1 MRAESFPK
9 LIQPEPGKPVDR
21 LRQIVR
27 KYRII
32 SKIFQLRRLPGKALR
47 ACRAYLRLSVR
58 EWLRDAGL
66 TNPARLLPQMRFAR
80 RSFSDRLFLAQSE
93 ALLIARSAGW
103 SAAAPMFRQ
112 IAARAEQGRP
122 LKGATAQMLLAP
134 SRPSPA
140 VKLAMPVANR
150 PVHLPPEI
158 AERIIVYTA
167 CFEGRPLPPPIF
179 GVPDGLRFLCFTD
192 RKIVAPGWEIVPTD
206 ATRGGDE
213 FHRICPH
220 KVLANVA
227 PRSEWSLY
235 IAPDRLAV
243 GNLHTLFTRWLLP
256 QHFALWRHAHCIDW
270 HDLAER
276 HLVMESAST
285 EAVLA
290 QALACTAEV
299 LPRNR
304 GVCDTGVL
312 WRRHTDTVIAALM
325 EAWWAL
331 ENESP
336 GADDITLYRLL
347 HGARAPTAAPAI
359 LPAALGQAED
369 NIFFARYSPNPNVRQ
384 LVAAPALR
392 TGRIPVAFLYS
403 GTRPNESITLLR
415 GRQLSRMIAARFPDL
430 YDVSFTPD
438 ISSVRDQVV
447 IVNRGAIKDNT
458 SDSLAALKKRN
469 NILISDWQDLPLH
482 ANKCRIFDAHMALS
496 LRQAVD
502 LNRLY
507 PETPVFHV
515 THHVNPDVPS
525 CTPPADRLR
534 TVYFGFLPN
543 TVRPN
548 ALAGSVDLV
557 SVRDTTFDAQSW
569 RDVAPKYNC
578 HWIVRK
584 ISKDEWRKP
593 FLKGFV
599 AARCGAVVIVTRD
612 DMNAAHYLGDD
623 YPFYAESHDLDELEM
638 TWIRVAA
645 AFGGPDWNMALEIMR
660 QVGARSTDAQVCN
673 EFQFM
678 MKEMLG

>member
-1 MRAESFPK
+1 
-9 LIQPEPGKPVDR
+9 
-21 LRQIVR
+21 
-27 KYRII
+27 
-32 SKIFQLRRLPGKALR
+32 
-47 ACRAYLRLSVR
+47 
-58 EWLRDAGL
+58 
-66 TNPARLLPQMRFAR
+66 
-80 RSFSDRLFLAQSE
+80 
-93 ALLIARSAGW
+93 
-103 SAAAPMFRQ
+103 
-112 IAARAEQGRP
+112 
-122 LKGATAQMLLAP
+122 
-134 SRPSPA
+134 
-140 VKLAMPVANR
+140 
-150 PVHLPPEI
+150 
-158 AERIIVYTA
+158 
-167 CFEGRPLPPPIF
+167 
-179 GVPDGLRFLCFTD
+179 
-192 RKIVAPGWEIVPTD
+192 
-206 ATRGGDE
+206 
-213 FHRICPH
+213 
-220 KVLANVA
+220 
-227 PRSEWSLY
+227 
-235 IAPDRLAV
+235 V

-256 QHFALWRHAHCIDW
+256 QHFVLWRHAQCIDW

-276 HLVMESAST
+276 HLIMGSASM

-290 QALACTAEV
+290 QALACTAED

-312 WRRHTDTVIAALM
+312 WRRHTDTAIAALM

-331 ENESP
+331 ENELP

-347 HGARAPTAAPAI
+347 HGARATTAAPAI

-369 NIFFARYSPNPNVRQ
+369 NIFFARYAPNPNVRQ

-403 GTRPNESITLLR
+403 GTRLDQSITLLR

-469 NILISDWQDLPLH
+469 NILISDWLDLPLD
-482 ANKCRIFDAHMALS
+482 ANKYTIFDAHMALS

-525 CTPPADRLR
+525 CTPPTDQLR
-534 TVYFGFLPN
+534 TGYFGALSN
-543 TVRPN
+543 TVRPD

-557 SVRDTTFDAQSW
+557 SVMHANFDAQSW

-578 HWIVRK
+578 HWIVRN
-584 ISKDEWRKP
+584 ISKYEWRKP

-623 YPFYAESHDLDELEM
+623 YPFYAESLDLDELEM
-638 TWIRVAA
+638 TWVRVAA
-645 AFGGPDWNMALEIMR
+645 AFGGPDWDMALEIMR
-660 QVGARSTDAQVCN
+660 QVGARSTDTQVCN
-673 EFQFM
+673 EFRFM
-678 MKEMLG
+678 MSELLG